1 MFLYFPGC
9 KKFLENWDR
18 QFFLLVRFFFLVY
31 LNIYKVS
38 MAFVYIQPSIFVI
51 GSTFR
56 TFFDELHYVWVP
68 WLGTNRPH
76 EEVNF
81 TFRVSEH
88 VLPTNDV
95 KKKISKFASNCIQTI
110 NKVVLKIIVDYTLPR
125 LYFRCWRYVASLNKN
140 GVVRFNWW
148 TRIDSYRCWCLQCRS
163 ICEINS

>member
-1 MFLYFPGC
+1 MLWLVNFFFKNTDKSIMFLYFPGC

-95 KKKISKFASNCIQTI
+95 KKNIKICFKLHSNDKQSCIKNHCWLYITMPLFQM
-110 NKVVLKIIVDYTLPR
+110 LTL
-125 LYFRCWRYVASLNKN
+125 C
-140 GVVRFNWW
+140 GVP
-148 TRIDSYRCWCLQCRS
+148 
-163 ICEINS
+163 E